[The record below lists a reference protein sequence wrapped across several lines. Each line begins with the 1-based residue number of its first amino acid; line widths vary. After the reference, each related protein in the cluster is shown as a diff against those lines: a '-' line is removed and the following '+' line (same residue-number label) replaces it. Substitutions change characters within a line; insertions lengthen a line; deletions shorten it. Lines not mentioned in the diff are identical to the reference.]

1 MFFLSIISIVL
12 LYFAYAYL
20 KGLKT
25 CKCVNDAYAT
35 RLKNLEAIMLGL
47 NVIMFCFAILSY
59 FHLFNALDKIKQSI
73 LKIIMLGGITMVI
86 YHAFFL
92 YNGYGFWNTLPKKCE
107 CADKWEKYYI
117 YFQTIISFLIVLITT
132 IFTGAIAFKKVQ
144 SGLVNETSLNRY
156 VPEVKS
162 SSKRRKSSKR
172 K

>member
-1 MFFLSIISIVL
+1 MFLFSIIGIVL

-25 CKCVNDAYAT
+25 CKCVNDTYAT

-47 NVIMFCFAILSY
+47 NVIILCFAILSY

-73 LKIIMLGGITMVI
+73 LKIIALGGITMVI

-92 YNGYGFWNTLPKKCE
+92 YNGYNFWNTLPKKCE
-107 CADKWEKYYI
+107 CADKWEKYYV
-117 YFQTIISFLIVLITT
+117 YFQTIISFLIILITT
-132 IFTGAIAFKKVQ
+132 LFVGVLAFKKVQ
-144 SGLVNETSLNRY
+144 TSAVNETSLNRY
-156 VPEVKS
+156 IPEVKS